1 MASEATTATM
11 DAPQFLAGTWAWRAS
26 TPSPDG
32 AVEVLFTGRGPWAD
46 RRQVLASCAPEAP
59 PPAWARQVHSA
70 RVLPACPGECGEGD
84 ALVAGGAEVAL
95 SVVTADCVPV
105 LLAGPEG
112 IAAVHAGWRGI
123 ASGVIP
129 ATLLEISRQLV
140 GRPAGGATEGGAS
153 GDSRGGSGSGTGSG
167 ADGGGSSVESAVAD
181 LSRWRAWVGPAIGP
195 CCYEVGEEVAAQVV
209 AASGPEVAAAGARGR
224 PHLDLQAAARR
235 QLSAA
240 GVGEIKTLPLCT
252 RCRADWLYSFRRE
265 GRGAGRNMA
274 FVWRKPRGE
283 RSKARS

>member
-1 MASEATTATM
+1 MASEAASAAM
-11 DAPQFLAGTWAWRAS
+11 DVPRFLAGTWVWRAS
-26 TPSPDG
+26 TPSPGG

-46 RRQVLASCAPEAP
+46 RRQVLANCAPGAP

-70 RVLPACPGECGEGD
+70 RVLPAHPGECGEGD
-84 ALVAGGAEVAL
+84 ALVAGGADVAL

-129 ATLLEISRQLV
+129 ATL
-140 GRPAGGATEGGAS
+140 
-153 GDSRGGSGSGTGSG
+153 
-167 ADGGGSSVESAVAD
+167 SAVVD
-181 LSRWRAWVGPAIGP
+181 LARWRAWVGPAIGP

-209 AASGPEVAAAGARGR
+209 AASGPEVAVAGARGR

-235 QLSAA
+235 QLEAA
-240 GVGEIKTLPLCT
+240 GVGEITTLPICT

-265 GRGAGRNMA
+265 GREAGRNMA